1 MKRPIVTPVLTLL
14 MACVLLPA
22 YAAVVHKWVDDKG
35 VTHYSDQAPEASRT
49 EVIRIDV
56 RESDSQQADLG
67 SHYYSIKNQWQRVHR
82 ERLERDKLKLE
93 QARQKSSVQAARPQ
107 VVFIN
112 QADDKRYVPV
122 FYGSFYKRH
131 KRGRHHQK
139 YRHKVGYSVK
149 RPHRRAPPGLH
160 AGRNNQRSY

>member
-1 MKRPIVTPVLTLL
+1 MRRSIFITILTLL
-14 MACVLLPA
+14 MASVLLPA

-67 SHYYSIKNQWQRVHR
+67 SHYYSIKNQWQRVHQ
-82 ERLERDKLKLE
+82 ERLQRDKLKLE
-93 QARQKSSVQAARPQ
+93 QARQKASVQAARPQ

-139 YRHKVGYSVK
+139 YRHKIGYSGK
-149 RPHRRAPPGLH
+149 RQHRRAPPGLH
-160 AGRNNQRSY
+160 AGRNSERSY